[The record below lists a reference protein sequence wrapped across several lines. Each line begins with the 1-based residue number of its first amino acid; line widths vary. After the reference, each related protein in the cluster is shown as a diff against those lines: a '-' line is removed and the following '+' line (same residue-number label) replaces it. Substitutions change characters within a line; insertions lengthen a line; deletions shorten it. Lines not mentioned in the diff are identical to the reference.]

1 MNSGKIRFPGQVA
14 APTVGQVPPKAPLR
28 QNGAGVT
35 PFAQLWQETLQKQ
48 EAVKFS
54 AHALQRLQERRI
66 TLGENEL
73 TKINQAVS
81 AAEKKGARSSLLLY
95 EDLALVASVKN
106 RTIIT
111 ALGGEDMRAHVFTNI
126 DSAVIIK

>member
-1 MNSGKIRFPGQVA
+1 MNSGNIRFPGQA
-14 APTVGQVPPKAPLR
+14 ATPAAGQASGKAPVR
-28 QNGAGVT
+28 QNGAEAT

-66 TLGENEL
+66 TLGENEIA
-73 TKINQAVS
+73 KINEAVS
-81 AAEKKGARSSLLLY
+81 AADKKGARSSLLLY

-106 RTIIT
+106 KTIIT

>member
-1 MNSGKIRFPGQVA
+1 MNSGNIRVPGQA
-14 APTVGQVPPKAPLR
+14 APSAPGQAPAKTPLR
-28 QNGAGVT
+28 QNGAGAT
-35 PFAQLWQETLQKQ
+35 SFGQLWQETLQKQ

-54 AHALQRLQERRI
+54 AHALQRLQERQI
-66 TLGENEL
+66 TLGESEL
-73 TKINQAVS
+73 AKINQAVS

-95 EDLALVASVKN
+95 DDLALVASVKN
-106 RTIIT
+106 KTIIT

>member
-1 MNSGKIRFPGQVA
+1 MNSGNIRFQGQAA
-14 APTVGQVPPKAPLR
+14 APVAGQASNKAPVR
-28 QNGAGVT
+28 QNGAEVT

-73 TKINQAVS
+73 AKINQAVS
-81 AAEKKGARSSLLLY
+81 AADKKGARSSLLLY
-95 EDLALVASVKN
+95 EDLALVASIKN
-106 RTIIT
+106 KTIIT

>member
-1 MNSGKIRFPGQVA
+1 MNSGNIRFPGQVVTPA
-14 APTVGQVPPKAPLR
+14 AGQVPTKAPQR
-28 QNGAGVT
+28 QNGTEVT
-35 PFAQLWQETLQKQ
+35 AFGQLWQETLQKQ

-95 EDLALVASVKN
+95 DELALVASVKN

>member
-1 MNSGKIRFPGQVA
+1 MNSGNIRFPGQTT
-14 APTVGQVPPKAPLR
+14 APTAGQAPAKAPLK
-28 QNGAGVT
+28 QNGAGAT
-35 PFAQLWQETLQKQ
+35 SFGQLWQETLQKQ

-54 AHALQRLQERRI
+54 AHALQRLQERQI
-66 TLGENEL
+66 TLGESEL
-73 TKINQAVS
+73 AKINQAVS

-95 EDLALVASVKN
+95 DDLALVASVKN
-106 RTIIT
+106 KTIIT